1 MKLIRASVFE
11 TNSSSCHSLAYV
23 ARLQLDKP
31 KETQTISQ
39 QFGSLGFTPMFN
51 DQSWEVV
58 FHDYMKA
65 KQTLS
70 TPQDKLWFLLS
81 EVYSDCY
88 FTVVYSSGFYLQV
101 KQWLQNIG
109 IYLEEIGYDE
119 DDIVET
125 VPANGVV
132 KKEMFKTKEDL
143 YKYLF
148 DNNIVI
154 DIREYKVHA
163 EDY

>member
-1 MKLIRASVFE
+1 MKLIRTGVFE

-31 KETQTISQ
+31 KETQTITQ
-39 QFGSLGFTPMFN
+39 QFGSLGFTPIFN

-88 FTVVYSSGFYLQV
+88 LPVVYSSDFYLQV
-101 KQWLQNIG
+101 KQWLQNIR
-109 IYLEEIGYDE
+109 IYLEEIGYEKYDLV
-119 DDIVET
+119 DNIPTNQT
-125 VPANGVV
+125 VTM
-132 KKEMFKTKEDL
+132 KMFKTADDL

-148 DNNIVI
+148 DNNLVI
-154 DIREYKVHA
+154 DIREYEVYT
-163 EDY
+163 ED